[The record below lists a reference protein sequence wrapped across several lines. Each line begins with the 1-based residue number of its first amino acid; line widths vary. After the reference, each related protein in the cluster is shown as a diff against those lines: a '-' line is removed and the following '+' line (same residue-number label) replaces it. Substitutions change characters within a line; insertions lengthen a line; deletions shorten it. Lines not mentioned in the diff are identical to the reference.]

1 MAPRTLDAIPLWQLT
16 QWGLQGVT
24 GLDPRFLVDVHPAD
38 SKAAGLRLLQAM
50 PPAPPKPLL
59 SLPAPADDDPVGWG
73 AASAALVRAIWDQS
87 DPLHRAGGSFITAS
101 FFDEI
106 FSHLDPYSRY
116 ASPAEAS
123 SDRTRRNGHAGIVH
137 GAGELIAGKVV
148 LPPHQEVAEVASG
161 DGRLRTIAAVI
172 EGDGLTVR
180 HAQAPV
186 DGDLVAERR
195 QRAASGR
202 AK

>member
-1 MAPRTLDAIPLWQLT
+1 MTRLLRSLVLGTLAVMSGSAVYAAPQSPPPRVLPFEQSGFSQVTGTAFAFMAPRTLDAIPLWQLT

-106 FSHLDPYSRY
+106 FSHLDP
-116 ASPAEAS
+116 
-123 SDRTRRNGHAGIVH
+123 
-137 GAGELIAGKVV
+137 
-148 LPPHQEVAEVASG
+148 
-161 DGRLRTIAAVI
+161 
-172 EGDGLTVR
+172 
-180 HAQAPV
+180 
-186 DGDLVAERR
+186 
-195 QRAASGR
+195 
-202 AK
+202 